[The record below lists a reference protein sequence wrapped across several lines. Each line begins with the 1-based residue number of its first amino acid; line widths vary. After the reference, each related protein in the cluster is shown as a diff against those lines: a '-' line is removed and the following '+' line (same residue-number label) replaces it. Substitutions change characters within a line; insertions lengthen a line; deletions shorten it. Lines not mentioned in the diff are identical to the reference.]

1 MDYLDT
7 WLKGQKLT
15 KRQRATLHNDLEFR
29 NTLNSLLL
37 MTLSCFTYEHTPE
50 TFNPRMFEMSNI
62 TGGSAI
68 LAKLDNGAY
77 VTLKAAPDGSLNL
90 YGDVVGAYGYG
101 MNGFNKHFNLFI
113 PGEKKIY
120 TIGKQDGPVNAILCK
135 DSELMYPFINYIISS
150 ALRIA
155 DTKRSID
162 VLAYRLKSPNI
173 ITCDENRVKDVEAI
187 LNNIDDNVTDIVGIG
202 TLPYDKLDSIDT
214 GANPASMAALYD
226 HLSNLESEIME
237 KIGIYSNPSDRKKER
252 DLVDEV
258 NANNEQTDI
267 NIFTRLKTRQEFC
280 NYCNEF
286 WGLDINVKINDNL
299 TREEGGYD
307 DSDNTETRYEA
318 GSNLQPDK
326 TQPKD

>member
-7 WLKGQKLT
+7 WMKGQKLT
-15 KRQRATLHNDLEFR
+15 KKQRAKLQNNLEFR

-37 MTLSCFTYEHTPE
+37 MTLSCFTYEGTPD
-50 TFNPRMFEMSNI
+50 TWNSRMFEMANI

-77 VTLKAAPDGSLNL
+77 VALKAAPDGSLNL
-90 YGDVVGAYGYG
+90 NGDAVGAYGYG

-120 TIGKQDGPVNAILCK
+120 TIGKQTGPVNAILCK
-135 DSELMYPFINYIISS
+135 DSELMYPFINYLVSS
-150 ALRIA
+150 ALRITDA
-155 DTKRSID
+155 KRSID

-173 ITCDENRVKDVEAI
+173 ITCDENRVEDVRSI
-187 LNNIDDNVTDIVGIG
+187 LDSIDDNVTDIVGIG

-237 KIGIYSNPSDRKKER
+237 RIGIYSNPSDRKKER

-280 NYCNEF
+280 SYCKEF
-286 WGLDINVKINDNL
+286 WGLDINVKINENL
-299 TREEGGYD
+299 TSEEGDDD
-307 DSDNTETRYEA
+307 DSDNTQTRNQN
-318 GSNLQPDK
+318 GSDIQPDK
-326 TQPKD
+326 TRSED